1 MKIITEVN
9 FRTLDSIQ
17 QGSFSVKVSGD
28 YLVSD
33 QYSQTIKN
41 EKDLINK
48 LVDDISANVGRELA
62 KAYDF

>member
-1 MKIITEVN
+1 MEIITEVN

-17 QGSFSVKVSGD
+17 QGFSVKVSGD

-62 KAYDF
+62 KSL